1 MDQSSYWTS
10 CEFHKCRRIEIDQ
23 LRFCALSF
31 VSMSTENSHETSLY
45 ELIGGDAQLRLL
57 VDRFYDLMDLEP
69 QFKALRAM
77 HPATLDGSRD
87 KLYFFLSGWMGGPDL
102 YTPRF
107 GNAFLRAR
115 HLPFKIA
122 SQERDEWLT
131 CMLLA
136 MRDLNYSEA
145 TQDILLNGLFGTADW
160 MRNSPG

>member
-1 MDQSSYWTS
+1 
-10 CEFHKCRRIEIDQ
+10 
-23 LRFCALSF
+23 
-31 VSMSTENSHETSLY
+31 
-45 ELIGGDAQLRLL
+45 LIAVLL
-57 VDRFYDLMDLEP
+57 
-69 QFKALRAM
+69 
-77 HPATLDGSRD
+77 
-87 KLYFFLSGWMGGPDL
+87 FLFNYYNVNDL

-145 TQDILLNGLFGTADW
+145 TQDSLLNGLFGTADW